1 MISVCVPTYNGEK
14 YIREQLNSILC
25 QIGEKDEII
34 ISDDGSSDLTVEIL
48 NSYNDK
54 RIKIFHHVK
63 HKKPKSKFRFNLTTR
78 NIENALK
85 NANGDII
92 FMADQDDVWEKN
104 RIEKILP
111 YLNDYS
117 LVLNDCK
124 VVDEDKKSIHESYFQ
139 INKSNKGFFKN
150 LIKNSYLGC
159 CMAFT
164 KESMDFFYPFP
175 KVPIPHDIWIGLMN
189 EIYGRV
195 HFLDE
200 KLVLYRRHGNNL
212 SYSSGASNFSFWYKM
227 EYRIILL
234 FAILLKLIKKK

>member
-1 MISVCVPTYNGEK
+1 MISVCIPTYNGEK

-34 ISDDGSSDLTVEIL
+34 ISDDGSSDLTIEFL

-54 RIKIFHHVK
+54 RIKIFHHAN
-63 HKKPKSKFRFNLTTR
+63 HKVRKSKFRFNLTTR

-85 NANGDII
+85 NAKGDFI
-92 FMADQDDVWEKN
+92 FMADQDDIWEIN
-104 RIEKILP
+104 RIEKMLP
-111 YLNDYS
+111 FLNQYS

-124 VVDEDKKSIHESYFQ
+124 VVDEDKKIIHESYFE
-139 INKSNKGFFKN
+139 INKSKSGVFKN

-164 KESMDFFYPFP
+164 KESMNFFYPFP
-175 KVPIPHDIWIGLMN
+175 KVSIPHDIWIGLMN

-195 HFLDE
+195 YFLDE
-200 KLVLYRRHGNNL
+200 KLVLYRRHDNNL
-212 SYSSGASNFSFWYKM
+212 SYSSGTSNFSFWYKM
-227 EYRIILL
+227 EYRIMLL
-234 FAILLKLIKKK
+234 FAILVRLLK